1 MHNALNITRTG
12 NDQLA
17 GRSDPSNIITHRYG
31 ETAAV
36 DVMAVQIQRDRL
48 DVVYRPQDVRTLH
61 AGIPHHR
68 HRIAVHSAVQRR
80 GQIHIVHR
88 LTRVRARHLRRKHRA
103 APIARAVRAHTAVV
117 AGKAAPVG
125 ADFHRADGEAM
136 FVGQHRVVLPIR
148 QHSGAVLGVAGQI
161 LLQIV
166 AAEIPV
172 VVVAVHDGVLGRSGV
187 LIHQIDRIARI
198 QQVGHH
204 LRVRAARL
212 AQHLDLP
219 DLHRT
224 LAGDPDA
231 VCIRGDDLC
240 VAAVLYRDT
249 TRVCPQRTHAA
260 GLFLGAVDDG
270 QNVILINDHLRGR
283 YPETVQ
289 IQCAAAGRAYIAHV
303 LVRTICQ
310 HLDDGIIRPVRH
322 RTQCFGDVRIH
333 CTIVHLEIHHPVAA
347 GRADAV
353 VIPCRMGAGRAADA
367 ARLALPVDV
376 VGGMLYDGHRRIV
389 QVDALGPLGIARV
402 YNSTVRLIKVLDG
415 LSVRVAVGLALRQ
428 HLLQLS
434 YQPRHA

>member
-88 LTRVRARHLRRKHRA
+88 AAPVRARHLRRKHRA
-103 APIARAVRAHTAVV
+103 APNARAVRAHIAVV
-117 AGKAAPVG
+117 AGKAAPGG
-125 ADFHRADGEAM
+125 AGGLRADGEA
-136 FVGQHRVVLPIR
+136 VVVLRHRVVLSLSQR
-148 QHSGAVLGVAGQI
+148 SGAFLVRAGQI
-161 LLQIV
+161 LLQITV
-166 AAEIPV
+166 IV
-172 VVVAVHDGVLGRSGV
+172 HVVVAVHDGVRGRLAA

-204 LRVRAARL
+204 LLVRAAVIAR
-212 AQHLDLP
+212 HLDLP
-219 DLHRT
+219 DLHCA
-224 LAGDPDA
+224 LAGDLDA
-231 VCIRGDDLC
+231 VCIRSDDPR
-240 VAAVLYRDT
+240 VAAVLYRHMT
-249 TRVCPQRTHAA
+249 FLCPQRTHAA

-333 CTIVHLEIHHPVAA
+333 CTIVHLEIHHPRIA

-353 VIPCRMGAGRAADA
+353 VIPCRMGAGCAADA

-376 VGGMLYDGHRRIV
+376 VGGVLHDGHRRIV